1 MNKSIITGRLTK
13 DPEIKDGGSTKVAKF
28 TIASQR
34 SFKDSNGNYGADFIL
49 CTAFGKTADFVST
62 YFHKGSQI
70 CVEGRINTGSYTN
83 KDGQKVYT
91 TDVAVEKVEF
101 YGGKA
106 DNDQASATPKSKVD
120 AVQPQTGV
128 DGFMNIPEG
137 VSEDLPMFG

>member
-34 SFKDSNGNYGADFIL
+34 SFKDSSGNYGADFIN

-101 YGGKA
+101 MGSKA
-106 DNDQASATPKSKVD
+106 DNDSANGTQAQTKATT
-120 AVQPQTGV
+120 PQSE
-128 DGFMNIPEG
+128 GFMNIPDN

>member
-13 DPEIKDGGSTKVAKF
+13 DPEIKEGGSTKVAKF

-34 SFKDSNGNYGADFIL
+34 SFKDSSGNYGADFIL
-49 CTAFGKTADFVST
+49 CTAFGKTAEFVST

-83 KDGQKVYT
+83 KDGNKVFT

-101 YGGKA
+101 MGSKA
-106 DNDQASATPKSKVD
+106 DSQSESTQTKTATPQSG
-120 AVQPQTGV
+120 A

-137 VSEDLPMFG
+137 VNDDLPMFG

>member
-13 DPEIKDGGSTKVAKF
+13 DPEIKDCGNTKVAKF

-34 SFKDSNGNYGADFIL
+34 SFKDSSGNYGADFIN
-49 CTAFGKTADFVST
+49 CTAFGKTAEFLEK

-101 YGGKA
+101 MGSKA
-106 DNDQASATPKSKVD
+106 DSQTAQAKPESE
-120 AVQPQTGV
+120 
-128 DGFMNIPEG
+128 GFMNIPET
-137 VSEDLPMFG
+137 VDDFTPFG

>member
-13 DPEIKDGGSTKVAKF
+13 DPEIKDGGNTKVAKF

-34 SFKDSNGNYGADFIL
+34 SFKDSSGNYGADFIN

-83 KDGQKVYT
+83 KEGQKVYT

-101 YGGKA
+101 MGSKA
-106 DNDQASATPKSKVD
+106 DNDSANAPAQTKAATPQSE
-120 AVQPQTGV
+120 
-128 DGFMNIPEG
+128 GFMNIPEG
-137 VSEDLPMFG
+137 VNDDLPMFG

>member
-34 SFKDSNGNYGADFIL
+34 SFKDSSGNYGADFIN
-49 CTAFGKTADFVST
+49 CTAFGKTADFVSN

-101 YGGKA
+101 MGNKA
-106 DNDQASATPKSKVD
+106 DNDSANGTHTQTKTATPQSE
-120 AVQPQTGV
+120 
-128 DGFMNIPEG
+128 GFMNIPET
-137 VSEDLPMFG
+137 VDDFTPFG

>member
-13 DPEIKDGGSTKVAKF
+13 DPEIKDGGNTKVAKF

-34 SFKDSNGNYGADFIL
+34 NFKDSSGNYGADFIL

-83 KDGQKVYT
+83 KDGQKIYT

-101 YGGKA
+101 YGSKA
-106 DNDQASATPKSKVD
+106 DNDSANGTPAQTKTATPQSE
-120 AVQPQTGV
+120 
-128 DGFMNIPEG
+128 GFMNIPEG
-137 VSEDLPMFG
+137 VSEDLPLFG

>member
-13 DPEIKDGGSTKVAKF
+13 DPEIKEGNTKVAKF

-34 SFKDSNGNYGADFIL
+34 NFKDSSGNYGADFIL
-49 CTAFGKTADFVST
+49 CTAFGKAAEFVEK

-101 YGGKA
+101 MGSKA

-128 DGFMNIPEG
+128 DGFMNIPET
-137 VSEDLPMFG
+137 VDDFTPFG

>member
-13 DPEIKDGGSTKVAKF
+13 DPEIKDGGNTKVAKF
-28 TIASQR
+28 TVASQR
-34 SFKDSNGNYGADFIL
+34 NFKDSNGSYGADFIL

-83 KDGQKVYT
+83 KDGNKVFT

-101 YGGKA
+101 YGSKA
-106 DNDQASATPKSKVD
+106 DNDQASATPKVAKPETEK
-120 AVQPQTGV
+120 A
-128 DGFMNIPEG
+128 DGFMNIPDS
-137 VSEDLPMFG
+137 VDDTPFG

>member
-13 DPEIKDGGSTKVAKF
+13 DPEIKDGGNTKVAKF

-34 SFKDSNGNYGADFIL
+34 SFKDSSGNYGADFIN
-49 CTAFGKTADFVST
+49 CTAFGKTAEFLEK

-101 YGGKA
+101 MGSKA
-106 DNDQASATPKSKVD
+106 DSQTAQAKPESE
-120 AVQPQTGV
+120 
-128 DGFMNIPEG
+128 GFMNIPET
-137 VSEDLPMFG
+137 VDDFTPFG

>member
-1 MNKSIITGRLTK
+1 MTGRLTK
-13 DPEIKDGGSTKVAKF
+13 DAEIKEGNTKVAKF

-34 SFKDSNGNYGADFIL
+34 NFKDSSGNYGADFIL
-49 CTAFGKTADFVST
+49 CTAFGKTAEFVST

-83 KDGQKVYT
+83 KDGNKVFT

-101 YGGKA
+101 MGSKA
-106 DNDQASATPKSKVD
+106 DNDSASGMAKPKADV
-120 AVQPQTGV
+120 AQPQTGV

-137 VSEDLPMFG
+137 VSDDLPMFG